1 MEERSGRSNTQIR
14 FVCCQKLPDR
24 TADKA
29 ARTRCFGVFRLHRGS
44 DRARKHVHYAF
55 LSFNRYDILK
65 DKGHVSQ
72 AEAREKT
79 GAEYDIFN
87 RTQKIESD
95 FDRLVKKMSD
105 KN

>member
-1 MEERSGRSNTQIR
+1 MQEFAESVN
-14 FVCCQKLPDR
+14 
-24 TADKA
+24 
-29 ARTRCFGVFRLHRGS
+29 
-44 DRARKHVHYAF
+44 AF

-72 AEAREKT
+72 AEAREKA

-87 RTQKIESD
+87 RTHKIESD
-95 FDRLVKKMSD
+95 FDRLVKKVTD